1 MGSNATLVTLSS
13 CFPMKLRGPKNKNLY
28 DTIKRSIQFIRVT
41 RSVSIVDCQQS
52 FFVSLVDLV
61 SERKLGRAEVS
72 FALADFCSPQFP
84 LANEIDA
91 GKKEALIAVFLKKL
105 WCLGDGEGKQKKL
118 VSNKLIRSEFF
129 IVRGQRS

>member
-41 RSVSIVDCQQS
+41 RSVSIVYCQQS

-105 WCLGDGEGKQKKL
+105 WCLSDGEGKEKKL
-118 VSNKLIRSEFF
+118 VSKELIRFEFS
-129 IVRGQRS
+129 IVSG

>member
-28 DTIKRSIQFIRVT
+28 DTIKRSIQFIQVT
-41 RSVSIVDCQQS
+41 RLVCIVDCQQS

-91 GKKEALIAVFLKKL
+91 GKKEALMALYFSRNCGALVMAKGNK
-105 WCLGDGEGKQKKL
+105 KKL
-118 VSNKLIRSEFF
+118 VSNKLIRFEFS
-129 IVRGQRS
+129 IVSG